1 LQANVKA
8 LFSDSYTA
16 VPAGGTTWSTD
27 WDQVTGPESV
37 SLAGGNAAKKYTGVS
52 FIGIEPSQTI
62 NAGDMDTFHIDV
74 WRTDATADFKI
85 KLVDFGANG
94 AWEQGGDNVEHELV
108 FNAANSNAV
117 VANQWVS
124 LEIPLSQFA
133 GLTTKAHLA
142 QLILS
147 SHKYDSNGGPV
158 GSGESLW
165 VDNVYFSNN
174 VL

>member
-1 LQANVKA
+1 APTELQANVKS
-8 LFSDSYTA
+8 LYSDSYTS

-52 FIGIEPSQTI
+52 YIGIEPSQTL
-62 NAGDMDTFHIDV
+62 NVGDMDTFHIDV

-94 AWEQGGDNVEHELV
+94 VWEQGGDNVEHELV
-108 FNAANSNAV
+108 FNVTNSNAV
-117 VANQWVS
+117 AANQWVS
-124 LEIPLSQFA
+124 LDIPLRSK
-133 GLTTKAHLA
+133 GHLA

-147 SHKYDSNGGPV
+147 SHKYGSDGAPV

-165 VDNVYFSNN
+165 VDNVYFYNN